1 MIIQLFYTH
10 TYQLVCL
17 LVTSWK
23 WVREVHFLKAFS
35 SVAQLCLTLCN
46 PMNCSMP
53 GFSVHHYL
61 PEFAQTHVH
70 WVSDTIQ
77 PSHPLLP
84 TSPLAPDF
92 SQHQVFFSVSQL
104 FASLGQIIGASASA
118 SVLPMNIQDW
128 LPLGLTGLISLLT
141 KGLSRVLSSTTF
153 QKCQFFSVQ
162 PSLWSKS
169 HIHNDCSKNNSF
181 DCTDLCR
188 QSDVFAF

>member
-1 MIIQLFYTH
+1 
-10 TYQLVCL
+10 
-17 LVTSWK
+17 
-23 WVREVHFLKAFS
+23 
-35 SVAQLCLTLCN
+35 
-46 PMNCSMP
+46 MNCSMP

-118 SVLPMNIQDW
+118 SALPMNNQDW
-128 LPLGLTGLISLLT
+128 FPLQLTDLISLLS
-141 KGLSRVLSSTTF
+141 KGLSRVFSNTTV
-153 QKCQFFSVQ
+153 QNHQFFGAQ
-162 PSLWSKS
+162 PSLWSNS
-169 HIHNDCSKNNSF
+169 HIHRDYWKKKKKQNIALTRQIFVSQVMPLLFSTLSGLVIAFLPSSKCLLISW
-181 DCTDLCR
+181 L
-188 QSDVFAF
+188 